1 VHIAGSAVGVQTAC
15 RDGLGFARLPA
26 MTSKLRALLVIAGC
40 MASTLS
46 LSCKEEEVDE
56 FGFTCIELSRGESV
70 DTDPFGG
77 TFEIIVTLNYEPCLI
92 DYYTMKHPEM
102 RLDGPE
108 DMGPAIFEEWRTRLC
123 SEEVPGRIDCEI
135 PEGGFEQ
142 ILNSTGIEAYKMG
155 ITYRVTDPQGL
166 AGRVILW
173 GPAPLT
179 ENAECAEGL
188 SSFAQLGSLSGVIG
202 RDKDGNT
209 LWQVQSF
216 SDRRGKIDSKG
227 SGCIKAAIEP
237 AI

>member
-1 VHIAGSAVGVQTAC
+1 MGGVQTAC
-15 RDGLGFARLPA
+15 RDVPGFARLRA
-26 MTSKLRALLVIAGC
+26 MKAKLRAVML
-40 MASTLS
+40 MAVCTASVLS

-56 FGFTCIELSRGESV
+56 FGFTCVQLGRGESV
-70 DTDPFGG
+70 MVDPFPG
-77 TFEIIVTLNYEPCLI
+77 TYEIIVTLNYEQCLI

-102 RLDGPE
+102 RLDGPD

-123 SEEVPGRIDCEI
+123 SEDVSQRIECEI

-142 ILNSTGIEAYKMG
+142 IIQETGIKSYKMSVR
-155 ITYRVTDPQGL
+155 YRTLDSNAL
-166 AGRVILW
+166 DGRVILW

-179 ENAECAEGL
+179 ENAECATGL
-188 SSFAQLGSLSGVIG
+188 SSFAQLGTLSGVLG

-227 SGCIKAAIEP
+227 AGCIKANVEP

>member
-1 VHIAGSAVGVQTAC
+1 
-15 RDGLGFARLPA
+15 
-26 MTSKLRALLVIAGC
+26 MKSKLRAVLVMAGC
-40 MASTLS
+40 LASS
-46 LSCKEEEVDE
+46 LSMGCKEEEVDE

-70 DTDPFGG
+70 DADPFAG
-77 TFEIIVTLNYEPCLI
+77 TYEIIVTLNYEPCLI

-102 RLDGPE
+102 RLDGPD
-108 DMGPAIFEEWRTRLC
+108 DMGPAVFEEWRTRLC
-123 SEEVPGRIDCEI
+123 SEDVPGRIDCEI

-142 ILNSTGIEAYKMG
+142 ILQSTGITAYKMSV
-155 ITYRVTDPQGL
+155 TYRGLDPQGL

-179 ENAECAEGL
+179 ENAECGTGL
-188 SSFAQLGSLSGVIG
+188 SSFAQLGSLSGVLG